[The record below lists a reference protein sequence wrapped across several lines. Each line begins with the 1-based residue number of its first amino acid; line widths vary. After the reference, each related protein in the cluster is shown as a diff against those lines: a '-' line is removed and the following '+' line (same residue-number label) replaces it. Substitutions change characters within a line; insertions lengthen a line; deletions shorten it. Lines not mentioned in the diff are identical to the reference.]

1 MQTKKQSMIESIA
14 NTVTG
19 YLTASTTQ
27 LIVFPLF
34 DIHIAFHTNL
44 LITCIF
50 TITSFCRSYLLRRFF
65 NNVHGEK
72 TK

>member
-1 MQTKKQSMIESIA
+1 MQTKRQSMIESFA

-19 YLTASTTQ
+19 YLTALLTQ

-34 DIHIAFHTNL
+34 DIHVAFHTNL
-44 LITCIF
+44 LITLIF

-65 NNVHGEK
+65 NTLHKGN
-72 TK
+72 TQ

>member
-19 YLTASTTQ
+19 YLTALLTQ

-44 LITCIF
+44 
-50 TITSFCRSYLLRRFF
+50 
-65 NNVHGEK
+65 
-72 TK
+72 